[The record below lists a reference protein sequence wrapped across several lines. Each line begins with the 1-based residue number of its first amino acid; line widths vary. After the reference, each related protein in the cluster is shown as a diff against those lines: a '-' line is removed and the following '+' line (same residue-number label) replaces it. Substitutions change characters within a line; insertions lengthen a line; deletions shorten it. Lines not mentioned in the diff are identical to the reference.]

1 MTRAFSDIPTGTNN
15 HVRRHASRPACSASA
30 PRLCGYGA
38 HQPVRFDLL
47 FEVWRSHIEYLK
59 RYTLIPTESAQGGR
73 RLQNG
78 DALRSGH
85 GMPRLSPATTL
96 IHCSRRT
103 HSPPHG
109 SYSYYFFIPGPRYI
123 SEVGTRA
130 RPTTSIPLRSRTRPA
145 PTSCT
150 ATSLYHE
157 MLKSGELSTLPCH
170 VSSSRPRSPSRVATR
185 RPTRRASFSC
195 TPQHLLHFPVT
206 RSRWRL
212 HLLFAVNVRVY

>member
-78 DALRSGH
+78 DASRSGH

-150 ATSLYHE
+150 ATSLYHD
-157 MLKSGELSTLPCH
+157 STRWHACSSPE
-170 VSSSRPRSPSRVATR
+170 SSRRLPREQQQTALSLSRRDAT
-185 RPTRRASFSC
+185 PDAA
-195 TPQHLLHFPVT
+195 
-206 RSRWRL
+206 RL
-212 HLLFAVNVRVY
+212 I